1 MRLGTQGC
9 VQWEVFSHPPQL
21 LSSCSWDPSLFS
33 AVMYPQS
40 LWFGWMLPQCQHAP
54 PKCYC
59 QPKPSGAYSD
69 CPDKSILKMWQH
81 LCLYFKPILCTVLD
95 WFCMNIFWN
104 ALVLCEKDVL
114 VPPSQPSWRELGR
127 GLWYVGLGLSE
138 EAEWKRGAGSAAAE
152 AFGVWVEAWSVWNR
166 TAGHSFL
173 LSARPGLFSQ
183 QGAVCSCT
191 NPVALLTDVRC
202 GLGSVIVA
210 KSNSSWMDA
219 PCMLYPNHSNLIF
232 KPFCSPVANN
242 REAHTLSTPEAV
254 AHQQEGK

>member
-1 MRLGTQGC
+1 MPVLQTYLVHSPRL
-9 VQWEVFSHPPQL
+9 V
-21 LSSCSWDPSLFS
+21 
-33 AVMYPQS
+33 
-40 LWFGWMLPQCQHAP
+40 
-54 PKCYC
+54 
-59 QPKPSGAYSD
+59 
-69 CPDKSILKMWQH
+69 
-81 LCLYFKPILCTVLD
+81 LYEY
-95 WFCMNIFWN
+95 FWN
-104 ALVLCEKDVL
+104 ALVLCEKDVW

-202 GLGSVIVA
+202 GLGSVTVA
-210 KSNSSWMDA
+210 KSNFSWMDA